1 MIKSLQE
8 KTRKWLPRIADA
20 TFVLWLFT
28 EAGMEHSLLS
38 RVCMALFALTTLL
51 WMCVERRAFFS
62 QWMAF
67 YAAFT
72 LWAFIGVNA
81 FALDRGVA
89 METFQTVVINAAFL
103 FVLYQ
108 YLLLRKNVDRVL
120 TYYMYT
126 VLALVVFTVIVSWP
140 IDLVNENAPR
150 LGELAGVNPNTMGML
165 SAFAFALALYKL
177 LFRSD
182 WYVLLVAA
190 FIAAILLTKSSK
202 AYLMAFCFFLAIVL
216 LRYPKKWGWK
226 LAALFIGGWVAFRFV
241 IIEMQWFDMIFF
253 HRLRYIYENLFMGAD
268 HLNSLTVRQGLLGIG
283 LDAAAKRP
291 FTGYGLDCFR
301 LLPANSDG
309 LYSHNNYIELLISG
323 GVPLLLLYYA
333 PLAVAIYRGF
343 ARKARQNRTVQLL
356 LLFTCVQLLMD
367 TAVVSYADRTLLMIP
382 ILLMAA
388 TRLVTA
394 SDEDGARAWKLMKNP
409 YKLVQ
414 WGSTRGM
421 FKSMDDARYLP
432 LLYRGCTG
440 KKLRLA
446 PPVTFNEKQQ
456 WMKLYDRDARYPVI
470 ADKLAVRDYVAA
482 HAGEK
487 WLVPLLGCWTS
498 ADDVDFTTLPQ
509 QFVLKC
515 THDSGSA
522 YVCGD
527 KAALDEADA
536 RSFLAAH
543 LQKNYYTAGREW
555 PYKDLTPRVIAEAFI
570 GSPDGTPPDD
580 YKFYCFDG
588 KLRAILNCTNRTRH
602 SVDYAYFGRDW
613 NLYPVNH
620 ETVSAIAAGKTYA
633 RPAHLTEMIA
643 LAETLAAG
651 YRFLRVDLYEAN
663 DRVYFG
669 ELTLF
674 DNSGFATDLTD
685 EGDALFGTFL
695 RIDGET
701 EAT

>member
-1 MIKSLQE
+1 MTKSLQ
-8 KTRKWLPRIADA
+8 KQYKRWLPACA
-20 TFVLWLFT
+20 NALFVLWLFT
-28 EAGMEHSLLS
+28 ETALEHSTLS
-38 RVCMALFALTTLL
+38 RIVMALFVVAVLAWTLAEKRIFLSYWMPFFALFVL
-51 WMCVERRAFFS
+51 WGLVGA
-62 QWMAF
+62 
-67 YAAFT
+67 
-72 LWAFIGVNA
+72 NA
-81 FALDRGVA
+81 FAIDRGVA
-89 METFQTVVINAAFL
+89 METLQTVVINAAFL

-108 YLLLRKNVDRVL
+108 YLLLRRDMDRVQL
-120 TYYMYT
+120 YYMVT

-140 IDLVNENAPR
+140 LDLVDENAPR

-165 SAFAFALALYKL
+165 SAFAFGFALYKL

-182 WYVLLVAA
+182 WYALAVAA
-190 FIAAILLTKSSK
+190 LVAAILLTKSSK
-202 AYLMAFCFFLAIVL
+202 AYLMAFLFFLAIVL

-226 LAALFIGGWVAFRFV
+226 LAALFFSGWVLFRFV
-241 IIEMQWFDMIFF
+241 IIETQWFDMIFF

-268 HLNSLTVRQGLLGIG
+268 HINSLTVRQGLFGVG
-283 LDAAAKRP
+283 LDAAAKHP
-291 FTGYGLDCFR
+291 LTGYGLDCFR
-301 LLPANSDG
+301 LLPGNVDG
-309 LYSHNNYIELLISG
+309 LYSHNNYMELIVSG
-323 GVPLLLLYYA
+323 GVPMLLFYYA
-333 PLAVAIYRGF
+333 PLVIAMVRGF
-343 ARKARQNRTVQLL
+343 NRRARGNRA
-356 LLFTCVQLLMD
+356 VQLLMD
-367 TAVVSYADRTLLMIP
+367 VAVVSYADRTLLMIP
-382 ILLMAA
+382 LLLMAA
-388 TRLVTA
+388 TRIATA
-394 SDEDGARAWKLMKNP
+394 GDADGARAYTLLANP

-421 FKSMDDARYLP
+421 FANMDDARYLP

-440 KKLRLA
+440 KKLRLH

-456 WMKLYDRDARYPVI
+456 WMKLYDHDERYPII
-470 ADKLAVRDYVAA
+470 ADKLSARDYVAA
-482 HAGEK
+482 HADAD
-487 WLVPLLGCWTS
+487 LLIPLLGCWTS
-498 ADDVDFTTLPQ
+498 ADDIDFSTLPA

-522 YVCGD
+522 YVCGN
-527 KAALDEADA
+527 KAALNEADA

-543 LQKNYYTAGREW
+543 LHKNYYTAGREW
-555 PYKDLTPRVIAEAFI
+555 PYKDLTPRIIAEAFI

-602 SVDYAYFGRDW
+602 SVDYAYFDRDW

-620 ETVSAIAAGKTYA
+620 ETVAAIAEGKTYA
-633 RPAHLTEMIA
+633 RPKHLSEMIA
-643 LAETLAAG
+643 LAETLAVG

-695 RIDGET
+695 HIGSET
-701 EAT
+701 EGA